1 MNRFVFS
8 RAAFRRDALRPGKG
22 YGRCQASCPSGAN
35 QKGGS
40 ICGTV
45 RDPEGLFELPTH
57 YFREG
62 ELTHVHDGVDEETIL
77 SPVKER
83 LGARK

>member
-1 MNRFVFS
+1 MPSVLPV
-8 RAAFRRDALRPGKG
+8 RRQPKRLIDLWNGP
-22 YGRCQASCPSGAN
+22 
-35 QKGGS
+35 
-40 ICGTV
+40 

-62 ELTHVHDGVDEETIL
+62 ELTHVHDGVDEEAIL